1 MRTPMIPLKQ
11 DRTPGEPPAAPSPRE
26 PHTYARRI
34 DCAPAPRPAGAQEG
48 GAKAG
53 ESSTKGEHA

>member
-1 MRTPMIPLKQ
+1 MTPAKQ
-11 DRTPGEPPAAPSPRE
+11 DRTPGDKPVAASPRE

-34 DCAPAPRPAGAQEG
+34 DCAPRPAAAPEG
-48 GAKAG
+48 GTKAG

>member
-1 MRTPMIPLKQ
+1 MRTIMTPAKH
-11 DRTPGEPPAAPSPRE
+11 DRTLGDEPAAAKPRE

-34 DCAPAPRPAGAQEG
+34 DCAPRPAAAPEG
-48 GAKAG
+48 GTKAG

>member
-1 MRTPMIPLKQ
+1 MRSSMTPAKN
-11 DRTPGEPPAAPSPRE
+11 DRTPGDPPAAAPPRE

-34 DCAPAPRPAGAQEG
+34 DCAPRPAAAPERGTE
-48 GAKAG
+48 AG

>member
-1 MRTPMIPLKQ
+1 MRTTMTPETQ
-11 DRTPGEPPAAPSPRE
+11 DRTVGNPPAPASPRE

-34 DCAPAPRPAGAQEG
+34 DCAPRPAAAPEG
-48 GAKAG
+48 GTKAG

>member
-1 MRTPMIPLKQ
+1 MRRFMTPAKQ
-11 DRTPGEPPAAPSPRE
+11 DRTPGDPPAAASPRE

-34 DCAPAPRPAGAQEG
+34 DCAPRPSAAPEG
-48 GAKAG
+48 GTKAA